1 MKKELFYKKFDE
13 SELELQKFLKNYSQL
28 CDELYHINDSYRT
41 NHRIRKISAQ
51 KARHY
56 IISVNIDEFI
66 NVLNDFKNTHLDKQ
80 IELLTKIKNDPF
92 VQYE

>member
-1 MKKELFYKKFDE
+1 MKKELFYKQFDE
-13 SELELQKFLKNYSQL
+13 SELELQKFLKNYSHL

-51 KARHY
+51 KAIHY
-56 IISVNIDEFI
+56 RINVNIDEI
-66 NVLNDFKNTHLDKQ
+66 IDVLNDFKNKYLDKQ
-80 IELLTKIKNDPF
+80 IELLQKIQNDPF

>member
-1 MKKELFYKKFDE
+1 MKKELFYKQFDE

-56 IISVNIDEFI
+56 RISVNIDEII
-66 NVLNDFKNTHLDKQ
+66 NVLNNLKNTHLDKQ